1 MTTAVEIN
9 VVNVRWWD
17 GYLETFE
24 ATETRFGCDL
34 LWMRLTDGGNR
45 HIPLR
50 SVRWFSLSK
59 ESHGTDWSDHPDY
72 RPEWSTA

>member
-1 MTTAVEIN
+1 MET
-9 VVNVRWWD
+9 VNVRWWD

-24 ATETRFGCDL
+24 VTDVRFGSDL
-34 LWMRLTDGGNR
+34 LWMRLADGANR

-59 ESHGTDWSDHPDY
+59 ESHEA
-72 RPEWSTA
+72 RPSAGHGETGQ

>member
-1 MTTAVEIN
+1 MI
-9 VVNVRWWD
+9 VNVRWWD

-34 LWMRLTDGGNR
+34 LWMRLADGGNR

-50 SVRWFSLSK
+50 SVRWFSTSV
-59 ESHGTDWSDHPDY
+59 ESHEV
-72 RPEWSTA
+72 RPEPAPAGGEEPSDA